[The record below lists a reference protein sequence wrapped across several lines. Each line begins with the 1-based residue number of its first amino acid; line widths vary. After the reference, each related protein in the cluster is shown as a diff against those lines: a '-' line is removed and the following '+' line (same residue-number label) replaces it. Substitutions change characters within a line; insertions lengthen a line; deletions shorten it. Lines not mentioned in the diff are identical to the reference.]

1 MEERGDKVLGG
12 VNTDF
17 TTNADQFFPD
27 DYFFSSI
34 SRLYEDMNDNTSNSN
49 GSSFVVLFVIIIL
62 LVKTVLQF
70 LVLAL
75 HLEFLLPYYLRCHVY
90 CLFLFFPVMYYLLLF
105 WLIYVENFLY
115 PTIQRP
121 YSRHFFLL
129 ALLRL

>member
-90 CLFLFFPVMYYLLLF
+90 CLFLFFPVIT
-105 WLIYVENFLY
+105 IY
-115 PTIQRP
+115 
-121 YSRHFFLL
+121 FFFG
-129 ALLRL
+129 